1 MLSASLKNAINRV
14 FKKTNKKPTVGGA
27 MEVGTYNYIRVNFF
41 VEDGNKSQSKT
52 RQPTIVNHIFKNPSL
67 MHSPANTSHF
77 IQPTV

>member
-1 MLSASLKNAINRV
+1 
-14 FKKTNKKPTVGGA
+14 

-77 IQPTV
+77 IQPTVQYMTMVVDIEKRVV